1 MTRKEKLEEILK
13 TKGEK
18 QTIMKSVEELNE
30 LAVELMKYLNKPQK
44 IDIQNIIDEIGDV
57 FIRIEQLKMI
67 FDDEKIEKR
76 INDKSNKMFDDLK
89 NGEKQ

>member
-1 MTRKEKLEEILK
+1 
-13 TKGEK
+13 
-18 QTIMKSVEELNE
+18 
-30 LAVELMKYLNKPQK
+30 
-44 IDIQNIIDEIGDV
+44 
-57 FIRIEQLKMI
+57 MI